1 MSKIHGLTE
10 EQYEEFKTVIQPY
23 VDEMVAMLLEEYNKG
38 YVLGYREGFAAGTIE
53 GKFEVTSKS
62 VN

>member
-38 YVLGYREGFAAGTIE
+38 YVLGYREGFAI
-53 GKFEVTSKS
+53 S
-62 VN
+62 